1 MAKAFMGFPV
11 GSVVKNLPASAG
23 DVGLISG
30 LGRSPG
36 EGDGDSLQYFC
47 LGNAVDRGAW
57 WAVVHGTWLSD

>member
-36 EGDGDSLQYFC
+36 EEDGDSLQYFC

>member
-1 MAKAFMGFPV
+1 MGFPV